1 VITGHLGIA
10 AAVRSGWRQASLLWL
25 IPASIAPD
33 LVDAAF
39 AAVGVCNPD
48 GLYSHTIPAA
58 AVTAAVLA
66 TAALLTTGSRTT
78 AAATAFVV
86 LAHLPPDL
94 LTGHKMYWPGGSL
107 LGLGWYA
114 HRGLDFLVELP
125 VAIGGWWLLRR
136 SGGAPRWA
144 ATGAAA
150 ATLVLAQAAFDV
162 GYVSKPSACVAPV
175 PRAAT

>member
-1 VITGHLGIA
+1 VITGHLGVA
-10 AAVRSGWRQASLLWL
+10 AAVRSGWREASLLWL
-25 IPASIAPD
+25 LPASIAPD

-39 AAVGVCNPD
+39 AAAGVCNPD

-58 AVTAAVLA
+58 ALTAVLLA
-66 TAALLTTGSRTT
+66 AAALLTTGSRTT

-86 LAHLPPDL
+86 LAHLPADL
-94 LTGHKMYWPGGSL
+94 VTGHKVYWPGGAL

-114 HRGLDFLVELP
+114 HRGLDFAVEIP

-144 ATGAAA
+144 ATGVA
-150 ATLVLAQAAFDV
+150 ATALVLAQAVFDV
-162 GYVSKPSACVAPV
+162 GYVSKPTACTAPV
-175 PRAAT
+175 SRPA